1 LPNATLDHAAS
12 HLLILVVGLVV
23 GHVVGHVVGLVVGH
37 VPKVQ
42 GNTRHLLFADVGA
55 GAGAGAGTNLME

>member
-12 HLLILVVGLVV
+12 HLLILVVG
-23 GHVVGHVVGLVVGH
+23 HVVGHVVGFIVGH